1 MRKPL
6 GDFAQCSPLQ
16 RTLMITLALTDTP
29 ALTSLEKLFAYHPIH
44 SSSGTQVGF
53 CPLPTHIM
61 ATAPHMG
68 SLPPSDLLLPP
79 GQHFSGMISVHYSL

>member
-29 ALTSLEKLFAYHPIH
+29 ALTSLEKLFAHHPIH
-44 SSSGTQVGF
+44 SSSGTQVEF
-53 CPLPTHIM
+53 CPLPISWLQPPTWAAFPLLIFSC
-61 ATAPHMG
+61 PQG
-68 SLPPSDLLLPP
+68 STLVL
-79 GQHFSGMISVHYSL
+79 